1 MSGFGDMQ
9 IATSYKTRQSA
20 DEYAERLMPYGTT
33 SDTLPS
39 VYRTLFRTDIT
50 VTHLSFRYFIVSMP
64 AERLRENFV
73 SYRSYI
79 SGYRAVI
86 SIISIICYR
95 I

>member
-9 IATSYKTRQSA
+9 IATSYKTQQSA
-20 DEYAERLMPYGTT
+20 GEYAERLMPYGTA

-39 VYRTLFRTDIT
+39 VYRMLFRTDIT
-50 VTHLSFRYFIVSMP
+50 VTHLSFRYFIESMP
-64 AERLRENFV
+64 TERLRENFV

-79 SGYRAVI
+79 NVCRAVI